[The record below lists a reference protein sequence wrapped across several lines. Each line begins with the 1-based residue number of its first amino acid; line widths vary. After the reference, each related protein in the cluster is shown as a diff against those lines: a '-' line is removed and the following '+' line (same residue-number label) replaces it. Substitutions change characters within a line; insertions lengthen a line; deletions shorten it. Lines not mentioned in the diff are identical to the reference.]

1 MKFFLIGWI
10 CLGVGIDEKCVR
22 MGSEVIHPSY
32 ELCNEYYT
40 IIREEFSDVKDLKM
54 SFTCVQAGL
63 LEDLL

>member
-1 MKFFLIGWI
+1 
-10 CLGVGIDEKCVR
+10 

>member
-40 IIREEFSDVKDLKM
+40 IVREEFSDIKDLQM